1 MFVDFVFEILNYFSG
16 ESKSFLEVSLLQT
29 RPVGSHF
36 SEFPD
41 LLIAHSSG
49 YPSHWGLAGL
59 PPSLGIENVAPD
71 TLVRLG

>member
-1 MFVDFVFEILNYFSG
+1 MRHLTQIDQHSLTRNQLDIKLNTF
-16 ESKSFLEVSLLQT
+16 
-29 RPVGSHF
+29 VGSHF

-41 LLIAHSSG
+41 LQIVHSSG

-71 TLVRLG
+71 TLVRLGEAGLV